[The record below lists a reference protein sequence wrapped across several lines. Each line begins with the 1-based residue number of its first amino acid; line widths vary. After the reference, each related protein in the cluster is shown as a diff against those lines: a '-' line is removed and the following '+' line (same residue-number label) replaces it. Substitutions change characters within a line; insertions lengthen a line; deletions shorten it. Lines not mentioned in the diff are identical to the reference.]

1 MNTLLEVH
9 GLTKRYRNRTTG
21 DVSIL
26 RGIDVQ
32 IQPGET
38 LCVVGESGCGKT
50 TFGKILAGLIPYSA
64 GSYRF
69 RGEEVAAL
77 KGASWTNFRTSVQL
91 IHQNPYESL
100 NPSRMVFDILS
111 APLRRHRKGITFDAL
126 FQETTDL
133 LKMVGLTPVE
143 DFIDKYP
150 ANLSGG
156 QRQRVSIA
164 RVLSLKPDF
173 IVVDEATSMIDTS
186 LKISLLETLRKIQN
200 EYGVAY
206 LYITHDL
213 ALGRYFAHGQRLA
226 VMYLGQIIETGPTEE
241 VISNPH
247 HPYTRAL
254 ISAGDLE
261 ARTEYDLS
269 GVEIPSFHEI
279 PRGCSLSPRCPE
291 AIAGVCQVLEPE
303 LLATSPGRRVACH
316 LHNNPDENHEK
327 NREEVCET

>member
-1 MNTLLEVH
+1 MKPLLEAR
-9 GLTKRYRNRTTG
+9 GLIKRYHNRKTG

-26 RGIDVQ
+26 RGVDVR
-32 IQPGET
+32 IAKGET

-50 TFGKILAGLIPYSA
+50 TLGKILAGIASYSD
-64 GSYRF
+64 GSYQY
-69 RGEEVAAL
+69 RGSEVSSL
-77 KGASWTNFRTSVQL
+77 RGASWKKFRTSVQL

-100 NPSRMVFDILS
+100 NPSRMIFDILS
-111 APLRRHRKGITFDAL
+111 APMKRHYPKLRFNEL
-126 FQETTDL
+126 FHETENL

-164 RVLSLKPDF
+164 RVLSLRPEM

-186 LKISLLETLRKIQN
+186 LKISLLDTLKRIQD
-200 EYGVAY
+200 EFGVAY

-213 ALGRYFAHGQRLA
+213 ALGRYFAQGQRLA

-241 VISNPH
+241 LISTPR

-261 ARTEYDLS
+261 EREEYDLT

-279 PRGCSLSPRCPE
+279 PQGCPLSPRCPE
-291 AIAGVCQVLEPE
+291 AMAGVCYSVVPSLRSISQ
-303 LLATSPGRRVACH
+303 GREVSCH
-316 LHNNPDENHEK
+316 LYLPPDREK
-327 NREEVCET
+327 VGSDA

>member
-1 MNTLLEVH
+1 MNTLLETN
-9 GLTKRYRNRTTG
+9 GLTKAYRNRANG

-50 TFGKILAGLIPYSA
+50 TFGKVLAGLIPYSG
-64 GSYRF
+64 GSYSF
-69 RGEEVAAL
+69 RNKEVSSL
-77 KGASWTNFRTSVQL
+77 TGSSWKNFRTSVQL

-111 APLRRHRKGITFDAL
+111 APIRRHRKGISFDAL
-126 FQETTDL
+126 FEETASL
-133 LKMVGLTPVE
+133 LTMVGLTPVE

-200 EYGVAY
+200 EYNVAY

-226 VMYLGQIIETGPTEE
+226 VMYLGQIIEIGPTEE
-241 VISNPH
+241 VVSNPH

-279 PRGCSLSPRCPE
+279 PKGCSLSPRCPE
-291 AIAGVCQVLEPE
+291 AMAGICQALEPQ
-303 LLATSPGRRVACH
+303 LLTTSPGRRVACH
-316 LHNNPDENHEK
+316 LHNDPKELREENHE
-327 NREEVCET
+327 